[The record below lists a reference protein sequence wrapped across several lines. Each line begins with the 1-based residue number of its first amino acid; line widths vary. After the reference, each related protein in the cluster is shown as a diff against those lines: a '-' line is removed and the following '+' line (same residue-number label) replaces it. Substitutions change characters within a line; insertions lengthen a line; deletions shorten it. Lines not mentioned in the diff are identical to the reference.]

1 MREVGNAMVE
11 IRLMVQPSREG
22 MWQVSVGYEPWRFFQ
37 SQHAA
42 ILAATQRARTMS
54 RDGIECEVVMKFM
67 TCRFGRDG
75 YFKALPT
82 PDDVDWELPDAVP
95 EPREAAAE
103 PSAVDESKPL
113 TAASDLGQSQGA
125 HG

>member
-1 MREVGNAMVE
+1 MVE

-42 ILAATQRARTMS
+42 ILAATQRARAMS
-54 RDGIECEVVMKFM
+54 GDGIECEVVMKFM

-75 YFKALPT
+75 FFKAFPT
-82 PDDVDWELPDAVP
+82 PCDIDWELPEALADKP
-95 EPREAAAE
+95 EAKVEQ
-103 PSAVDESKPL
+103 L
-113 TAASDLGQSQGA
+113 AASVDGR
-125 HG
+125 